1 MRRRIAL
8 LSLAVGSLVVI
19 AFLIPLA
26 ILVRNQA
33 ENRAL
38 SGGETLAQS
47 IATTLAVSSVTPEG
61 SVITAELAQG
71 VVDAF
76 GAPDGVTVLLPGG
89 PNVGAPVDDLTGV
102 QAARQSARAFT
113 AFTEGGAEIL
123 VPVLLADDPEGG
135 GTVVVRSFVSD
146 AELRKG
152 VRTAWL
158 MLGGLGL
165 FLIVIGMAAA
175 DRLGRSIVMP
185 MTELSAAARS
195 LGVGDLGTRV
205 RPAGPAEIAEVGEAF
220 NFLAGRLGTLLSAER
235 ESVADLSHRLRTP
248 LTALRLQA
256 ETLSDPAE
264 AEALRSDVDRLEQ
277 AMDRLI
283 EDARRPSA
291 ESGSQVADLATVV
304 RHRAAFWKVVA
315 DEQNRPVTV
324 RTSGGRLPVAMD
336 SQDLGALLD
345 TLIENVFAHTPA
357 GTGYALSAALG
368 ANGTSVL
375 VVEDDG
381 PGFPDQSVLERGAS
395 AGGSTGLGL
404 DIVRRAAECTGGG
417 VTVSNGPHGG
427 ARVEVRLGAEGHGS

>member
-152 VRTAWL
+152 VR
-158 MLGGLGL
+158 
-165 FLIVIGMAAA
+165 MAAA